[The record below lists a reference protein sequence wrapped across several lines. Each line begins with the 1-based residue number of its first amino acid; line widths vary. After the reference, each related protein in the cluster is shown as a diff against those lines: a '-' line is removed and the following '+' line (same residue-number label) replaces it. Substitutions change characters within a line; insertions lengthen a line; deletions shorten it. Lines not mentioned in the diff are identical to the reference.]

1 MAAIKRDNQQGTM
14 TATSSDKKTTQPISI
29 VRIESA
35 INAWR
40 EIHLPA
46 EIDEDY
52 ALDSASSCLAEVYGS
67 MIFHGESS
75 VELELLTQDQRDALL
90 ATEV

>member
-1 MAAIKRDNQQGTM
+1 M
-14 TATSSDKKTTQPISI
+14 TATSSDKATQPISI

-40 EIHLPA
+40 EVYVPA
-46 EIDEDY
+46 EIHDDY

-75 VELELLTQDQRDALL
+75 VELKSLTQDQLDALL

>member
-1 MAAIKRDNQQGTM
+1 M
-14 TATSSDKKTTQPISI
+14 TATSSDKTTQPISI

-40 EIHLPA
+40 EVHIHA
-46 EIDEDY
+46 SIDDDY

-75 VELELLTQDQRDALL
+75 VEIAALTADQRDALL
-90 ATEV
+90 ATEI

>member
-1 MAAIKRDNQQGTM
+1 M

-52 ALDSASSCLAEVYGS
+52 ALDSASSCLAELYGS